1 MIKSLHLKLQV
12 ALIIVLIPFFSIAQ
26 NNTKGWHL
34 LDKEKD
40 GYYGISLEK
49 AYKFLK
55 EKNRTSK
62 TVIVA
67 VMDGGVDTAHE
78 DLKNILW
85 HNTKEIANNGKDDD
99 GNGYVDDEYGWNF
112 LGNKNGSDLKKASDE
127 KSRFYH
133 AYKNQF
139 SGKTIDTS
147 TMSIEDKY
155 IYKSWQQANK
165 EVNGDSND
173 QMEVMMIDATVK
185 ALKKH
190 SKIIADEMGKEEF
203 TVAELEKYEPKSSV
217 VKNSKY
223 IFLNAMRLFQVD
235 SDTKNTTILKE
246 LDDELQNKK
255 DAIDAKTNAPKNY
268 RAEIIKDDYS
278 NIQDKFYGNKD
289 VMGPDAMHGTHV
301 TGIIA
306 AQRNNGIGINGV
318 ADNVKVME
326 LRVVPDGDEYDKDIA
341 LGIFYAVDNG
351 AKVINMSFGKY
362 YSPNKRWIDSAFKYA
377 EQKDVLII
385 HAAGNES
392 NNVDEKP
399 NYPNPFMLMSNYK
412 VNNFINVGASSDLQ
426 ITPKSIA
433 ADFSNYGKQTVDVFA
448 PGVKIYS
455 TLPGGN
461 QYGNLQGT
469 SMASPVVAG
478 IAALIR
484 SYYPT
489 LTAVQVKACIENS
502 VTPISDSVACLLPGQ
517 DPKPVPFSS
526 LSKTGGIVNAYRAV
540 MAAEAMV
547 AEKNHST
554 NHNKKNN
561 NK

>member
-1 MIKSLHLKLQV
+1 MIKSLHFKLQV
-12 ALIIVLIPFFSIAQ
+12 ALIILLVPFFSIAQ
-26 NNTKGWHL
+26 SSTKGWHL

-40 GYYGISLEK
+40 GYYGISIEK

-85 HNTKEIANNGKDDD
+85 HNAKEIANNGKDDD
-99 GNGYVDDEYGWNF
+99 GNGYVDDIYGWNF
-112 LGNKNGSDLKKASDE
+112 LGNKDGKDVKKAGDE

-133 AYKNQF
+133 AYKNKF
-139 SGKTIDTS
+139 SGKAVDTT

-155 IYKSWQQANK
+155 IYKSWQRANQ

-190 SKIIADEMGKEEF
+190 SKIIADEMGKPEF
-203 TVAELEKYEPKSSV
+203 TVAELEKYEPKSNT
-217 VKNSKY
+217 VKDSKY

-268 RAEIIKDDYS
+268 RAEIVQDDYN

-362 YSPNKRWIDSAFKYA
+362 YSPNKKWVDSAFKYA
-377 EQKDVLII
+377 EQKDVLIV

-399 NYPNPFMLMSNYK
+399 NYPNPFMLMENYK
-412 VNNFINVGASSDLQ
+412 VNNFINVGASSDLR
-426 ITPKSIA
+426 ITPNSIA

-502 VTPISDSVACLLPGQ
+502 VVHIKDSVACLLPGQ
-517 DPKPVPFSS
+517 DPKPIPFSS
-526 LSKTGGIVNAYRAV
+526 LSKTGGIVNAYGAV

-547 AEKNHST
+547 SEKKLS